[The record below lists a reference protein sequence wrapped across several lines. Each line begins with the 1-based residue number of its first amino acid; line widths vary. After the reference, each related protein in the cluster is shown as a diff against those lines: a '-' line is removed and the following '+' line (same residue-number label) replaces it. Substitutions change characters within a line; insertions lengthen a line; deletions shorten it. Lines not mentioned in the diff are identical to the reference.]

1 MLTWL
6 HNRNQTKIV
15 MNLLNSTLELQNG
28 GWIIDDKTNESLVYR
43 KAFGDPTYRVR
54 YQRSSS
60 DFILQRS
67 VEVTCVD
74 KGTSF
79 FLKEDKALPVIAE
92 IIDHL
97 KNAGISAELQ
107 LQINLD
113 GIFRS

>member
-1 MLTWL
+1 
-6 HNRNQTKIV
+6 

-54 YQRSSS
+54 YQRSGP
-60 DFILQRS
+60 DFTLQRS

-79 FLKEDKALPVIAE
+79 FLNEEKALPVIAE
-92 IIDHL
+92 IIDQL
-97 KNAGISAELQ
+97 KKAGISSELQ
-107 LQINLD
+107 PQINLNA
-113 GIFRS
+113 ISHS